1 MCKKYYCIK
10 CHEVAVANLGDKLE
24 QRSLIELGERDGDEE
39 FIEVDLVERSC
50 INPDI
55 LKEKEITEA
64 RAVFEKHGIELKEDF
79 GKESNKLKG
88 DDDEMGIVRR
98 KR

>member
-1 MCKKYYCIK
+1 MAA
-10 CHEVAVANLGDKLE
+10 ENLEDKLE
-24 QRSLIELGERDGDEE
+24 QRSLIKLGERDEE
-39 FIEVDLVERSC
+39 LIEVDLVERSC
-50 INPDI
+50 INPDV

-88 DDDEMGIVRR
+88 EDDEMLSLIHI
-98 KR
+98 

>member
-1 MCKKYYCIK
+1 
-10 CHEVAVANLGDKLE
+10 VAAENLEDKLE
-24 QRSLIELGERDGDEE
+24 QRSLIKLGERDEE
-39 FIEVDLVERSC
+39 LIEVDLVERSC
-50 INPDI
+50 INPDV

-79 GKESNKLKG
+79 GKKSNKLKG
-88 DDDEMGIVRR
+88 EEDEMGIVRR